1 MRQYELSLQDYWR
14 VIRKRRYIII
24 IIFIAVLIPTFVY
37 TRFQSVVYQAES
49 QVAITERKTFGNAL
63 SDLFYFQPGDPMKSY
78 AESIKS
84 QEVMKR
90 AAGKL
95 GLIPP
100 EAIEREKLDT
110 DKINIILAIQSA
122 ISTKVVEGTNKISIY
137 ASSSDQDTARNYTNA
152 VAHSFVE
159 YNLAEKTKEART
171 VRNFIETQVKETETK
186 LREAEESLQKFR
198 EKYQATDIAGP
209 TYNRLEDLKKE
220 RNKLLE
226 KYTIKHP
233 DVIYI
238 DKQIKQLVS
247 ELGRYSQ
254 DQITF
259 SQLNRDVTVF
269 TTQYNDFKSRLA
281 NAMIETAKTA
291 DVSVVNEANAVV
303 TLGGRQNLNL
313 IIGIILGIVLG
324 LAMAF
329 IVEQLD
335 TSLGTIEE
343 IEALLKLP
351 VLGVIPYLGKEK
363 EKASPFAGL
372 LASKTDKASLSRSEN
387 IRSQMILNYSTLS
400 PITEAYRILRTNVI
414 KNGASNE
421 EGKIIIISSTG
432 PEEGKTI
439 TAINLAITMAE
450 KGEKV
455 LLVDIDMR
463 KGLIHKVFS
472 INKEP
477 GLSEV
482 LMGRQRLDAVVRDI
496 TDTLLGGLSY
506 DVITNT
512 PGIDNLH
519 IITTGSTASHP
530 TELISTSDS
539 DALFKELKMKYDYI
553 ILDCAPILPVTDVL
567 VLGHKADFVIMV
579 YRAGKT
585 AKSALVRSVE
595 QLKNANITIKGIVL
609 NYISPEID
617 ISPNYYYHTYKYYP
631 TEQSAKE

>member
-14 VIRKRRYIII
+14 VIRKRRYIIFI
-24 IIFIAVLIPTFVY
+24 VFIAVIVPTFIY

-49 QVAITERKTFGNAL
+49 QVAITERKTGGNVL
-63 SDLFYFQPGDPMKSY
+63 LEWFYYTPGDPMKSY
-78 AESIKS
+78 AEAIKS

-90 AAGKL
+90 AGVKL
-95 GLIPP
+95 SLIPP
-100 EAIEREKLDT
+100 ETIEQEKMSADEIKTVLT
-110 DKINIILAIQSA
+110 IQST
-122 ISTKVVEGTNKISIY
+122 ISTKVVEGTNKIIIY
-137 ASSSDQDTARNYTNA
+137 ATSSNQDNARLYTNA
-152 VAHSFVE
+152 VAHAFVE

-171 VRNFIETQVKETETK
+171 VRNFIENQVKETETK
-186 LREAEESLQKFR
+186 LRESEVSLQKFR
-198 EKYQATDIAGP
+198 EKYQAADIAGP

-220 RNKLLE
+220 RNELLK
-226 KYTIKHP
+226 KYTTKHP

-238 DKQIKQLVS
+238 DKQIKMLVS
-247 ELGRYSQ
+247 ELGKYSQ

-259 SQLNRDVTVF
+259 SQLNRDVTVY
-269 TTQYNDFKSRLA
+269 TTLYNDLKSRLA
-281 NAMIETAKTA
+281 NAMIEAEKTA
-291 DVSVVNEANAVV
+291 DVSVVNEANAAVP
-303 TLGGRQNLNL
+303 LGSRQNLNL
-313 IIGIILGIVLG
+313 IIGIILGIILG
-324 LAMAF
+324 LALAF

-343 IEALLKLP
+343 IETLLKLP
-351 VLGVIPYLGKEK
+351 VLGVIPYLAKEK
-363 EKASPFAGL
+363 EKTSPFSGL
-372 LASKTDKASLSRSEN
+372 LGSKTEKDSSRSES

-414 KNGASNE
+414 KNGEPTE

-439 TAINLAITMAE
+439 TSINLAITMAE

-455 LLVDIDMR
+455 LLIDIDMR

-472 INKEP
+472 LNKEP

-482 LMGRQRLDAVVRDI
+482 LMGKQRLNAVIRDI

-519 IITTGSTASHP
+519 IMTTGAMASHP

-539 DALFKELKMKYDYI
+539 DVLLKELKMKYDYI

-567 VLGHKADFVIMV
+567 ILGHKADFVIMV

-585 AKSALVRSVE
+585 AKSALVRAVD
-595 QLKNANITIKGIVL
+595 QLKNANIPIKGVVL

-631 TEQSAKE
+631 TEQTAKE